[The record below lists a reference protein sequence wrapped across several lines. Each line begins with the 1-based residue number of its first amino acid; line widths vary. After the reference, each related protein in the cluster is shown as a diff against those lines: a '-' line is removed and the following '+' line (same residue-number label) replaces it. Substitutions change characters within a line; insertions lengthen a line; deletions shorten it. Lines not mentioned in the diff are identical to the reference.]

1 MFIIFISFIFFIIL
15 NELSFYDLKTF
26 NILNFFTK
34 RNAFATLNKNI
45 HYPMIDVLS
54 KHISKNETINIL
66 EIGAGNGISTF
77 NFINKLNE
85 YKYNYTYTVNEYYS
99 SYKNDLLKIIK
110 EENILIMPFEDIHKY
125 TIKRFDIILLTAV
138 SAINETNI
146 IYLKKITNYNTKIV
160 TICPYIFTYILK
172 KYFTVTEVA
181 SCTNILGIF
190 ILFFL

>member
-34 RNAFATLNKNI
+34 RNAFATLNKKI

-77 NFINKLNE
+77 NFINKLDE
-85 YKYNYTYTVNEYYS
+85 YKYNYTYIVNEYYS
-99 SYKNDLLKIIK
+99 LYKNDLLKIVN
-110 EENILIMPFEDIHKY
+110 EDNILIMPFEDIHNY
-125 TIKRFDIILLTAV
+125 TLKRFDVILLTAV

-146 IYLKKITNYNTKIV
+146 IDLRKVINSDTKIV
-160 TICPYIFTYILK
+160 TICPYIFTHLLK
-172 KYFTVTEVA
+172 KYFTVVEVA

>member
-34 RNAFATLNKNI
+34 RNAFATLNKNV

-54 KHISKNETINIL
+54 KHIFKNETINIL

-77 NFINKLNE
+77 NFINKLDE

-99 SYKNDLLKIIK
+99 SYKNDLLKIVN
-110 EENILIMPFEDIHKY
+110 EDNILIMPFEDIHNY
-125 TIKRFDIILLTAV
+125 TSKRFDVILLTAV

-146 IYLKKITNYNTKIV
+146 IDLRKITNFNTKIV
-160 TICPYIFTYILK
+160 TICPYIFKNLLK

-190 ILFFL
+190 ILSI

>member
-15 NELSFYDLKTF
+15 DELSFYDLKTF

-34 RNAFATLNKNI
+34 RNAFATLNKKI
-45 HYPMIDVLS
+45 HYPMVDVLS
-54 KHISKNETINIL
+54 KHISKNKTINIL

-77 NFINKLNE
+77 NFINKLDE

-99 SYKNDLLKIIK
+99 SYKNDLLKIVN
-110 EENILIMPFEDIHKY
+110 EDYILMIPFEDIHNY
-125 TIKRFDIILLTAV
+125 TLKRFDVILLTAV

-146 IYLKKITNYNTKIV
+146 IDLRKVINYDTKIV
-160 TICPYIFTYILK
+160 TICPYIFTHLLK
-172 KYFTVTEVA
+172 KYFTVVEVV

>member
-1 MFIIFISFIFFIIL
+1 MLGFFIF
-15 NELSFYDLKTF
+15 NELTFYDLKTF

-34 RNAFATLNKNI
+34 RNAFATLNKKI

-54 KHISKNETINIL
+54 THISKNKTINIL
-66 EIGAGNGISTF
+66 EIGAGNGLSTF
-77 NFINKLNE
+77 NFINKLDE

-99 SYKNDLLKIIK
+99 SYKKDLLKIIK
-110 EENILIMPFEDIHKY
+110 EENILIIPFEDIHKY
-125 TIKRFDIILLTAV
+125 TSKRFDIILLTAV

-146 IYLKKITNYNTKIV
+146 IDLKKITNFNTKIV
-160 TICPYIFTYILK
+160 TICPYIFTYLLR
-172 KYFTVTEVA
+172 KYFKIIEVA

>member
-34 RNAFATLNKNI
+34 RNAFATLNKNV

-54 KHISKNETINIL
+54 KHIFKNETINIL

-77 NFINKLNE
+77 NFINKLDE

-99 SYKNDLLKIIK
+99 SYKNDLLKIVN
-110 EENILIMPFEDIHKY
+110 EDNILIMPFEDIHIY
-125 TIKRFDIILLTAV
+125 TSERFDIILLTAV

-146 IYLKKITNYNTKIV
+146 IDLRKITKYSTKIV
-160 TICPYIFTYILK
+160 TICPYIFTYLL
-172 KYFTVTEVA
+172 VT
-181 SCTNILGIF
+181 LPPFF
-190 ILFFL
+190 IH